1 MAMTIIPGATT
12 FILSVIAPPLTAP
25 TTPAP
30 AATTTSRNVP
40 QASEKSRRHSCAVSK
55 KSGGAEA
62 EIIRC
67 SSVDP
72 ACSCCVGVIVNPLC
86 PEFNP
91 LGSDDF
97 ARDHGI
103 LIKLVNRAEPVITVG
118 DNQLA
123 VRFVPVQQQ
132 RR

>member
-1 MAMTIIPGATT
+1 MGPADSTHEVDDGHDHHARRCD
-12 FILSVIAPPLTAP
+12 LHAQRYRPPLSAP

-40 QASEKSRRHSCAVSK
+40 QASEKSRRHSWADSK

-62 EIIRC
+62 WSIRC

-72 ACSCCVGVIVNPLC
+72 VCSYCAGVMINPLC
-86 PEFNP
+86 
-91 LGSDDF
+91 SDNF

-103 LIKLVNRAEPVITVG
+103 LIKLVNRAEPVITIG

-123 VRFVPVQQQ
+123 VRFVPVQ
-132 RR
+132 